1 MNKKGFTLIEL
12 LVVVLIIGI
21 LSSVALPQYTN
32 AVEKSRATE
41 AWTTVKAINDAL
53 AIRNMEMG
61 TTNQRYPFDELSLS
75 FTDKDGKTPTGYSFE
90 TKNFYYMIDYPSSG
104 GKSAGS
110 VAYRPTSQISLSIVD
125 GKRHCFSS
133 DGDASK
139 CKKLGFSITG
149 SGCTSGSGA
158 YLSGSC
164 FVE

>member
-61 TTNQRYPFDELSLS
+61 TTNQQYPLEELSLS
-75 FTDKDGKTPTGYSFE
+75 FTDKNGNTPTGYGFY
-90 TKNFYYMIDYPSSG
+90 TKNFYYYIQPG
-104 GKSAGS
+104 GTQADRTGS
-110 VAYRPTSQISLSIVD
+110 NQYNYFLYVKNGKRYCTD
-125 GKRHCFSS
+125 GKASGSS
-133 DGDASK
+133 SF
-139 CKKLGFSITG
+139 CKKLGFSRSLSAYGEGGCLTSTG
-149 SGCTSGSGA
+149 DNCWSD
-158 YLSGSC
+158 
-164 FVE
+164 